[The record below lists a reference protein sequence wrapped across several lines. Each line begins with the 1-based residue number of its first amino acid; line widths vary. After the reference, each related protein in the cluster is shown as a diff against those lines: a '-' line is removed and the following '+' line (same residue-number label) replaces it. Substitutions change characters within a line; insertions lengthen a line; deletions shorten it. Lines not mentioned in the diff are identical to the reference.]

1 MTASKERHG
10 SRIANAIIIP
20 MFAVVLI
27 AVAITFGLLVWSAH
41 ISDQAAEKSQRQ
53 LLNGTLQL
61 TRDQFARQQASVLV
75 KDPIYYI
82 TTGPIYDTAWLY
94 HNVALWLKQ
103 RYGFSRTILL
113 DRDRKARFVDGPNV
127 YEKWVTRDL
136 LDRLDPAVEAV
147 HKRYLAS
154 LKALPSGLY
163 YFDPDYRINEHNL
176 SETGLV
182 SIKGNI
188 YLFSATAITPEL
200 VKLVS
205 QREPPAMLIN
215 FKQLNGELLAEIGR
229 ISALEGL
236 VLDSIPAPETSGPLI
251 DLEAPD
257 GHTIGH
263 IHWQAEQPGL
273 EMQSRITPVLTVLA
287 LALAGLSI
295 VVMTFIRQ
303 STRHLASSRAD
314 AVRASLHDPLS
325 GLPNRRQFKQLLD
338 RTMNDTQ
345 IADKG
350 AAVLYFDLDR
360 FKDINDTLGHAAGD
374 HVICAIAERLQR
386 ILPENAIAA
395 RISGDEFALLLP
407 DCPNK
412 TQAERFMLR
421 LQDMMVQPVSFG
433 PDEIHVTVS
442 MGAALAPRD
451 GLATEDLLR
460 KADIALYDA
469 KSNGRNRGSFFEPS
483 MQEHVRTK
491 DEIARELRKA
501 IDEDL
506 LDVAYQPQCES
517 RSGRIVAIE
526 ALARWNRQNTGP
538 VPPSSFIP
546 VAEETGLINDLGL
559 WILRRACRDAH
570 RWPGV
575 VVSVNVSPTQFKHPG
590 FVEKVSATLKEF
602 DFDPERLEI
611 EVTETVFAGRDKKT
625 LQSLKRLK
633 DLGIK
638 VALDD
643 FGSGYSSLSYL
654 RHFPFDTLKIDREFI
669 SAMTDSPEARAI
681 VRTIIRLGQA
691 LGMTIVAEGIEE
703 KQQAEY
709 LAANGC
715 HRLQGYFLSHPLP
728 AKDLDEF
735 LADHEIQMEMKHQSL
750 EVERLRSAEY

>member
-1 MTASKERHG
+1 MTAAKERHG
-10 SRIANAIIIP
+10 NRIANAIIIP

-75 KDPIYYI
+75 NDPIYYI

-94 HNVALWLKQ
+94 HNVALWLKL

-113 DRDRKARFVDGPNV
+113 DQERIPRFVDGPNV
-127 YEKWVTRDL
+127 YEKWVTPDL
-136 LDRLDPAVEAV
+136 LDRMDPAVKAV
-147 HKRYLAS
+147 QNRYLAS
-154 LKALPSGLY
+154 LKALPGGLF

-176 SETGLV
+176 SETGIV

-205 QREPPAMLIN
+205 QREPPAILIN
-215 FKQLNGELLAEIGR
+215 FKQLNGELLGEIGR
-229 ISALEGL
+229 VSALKNL

-251 DLEAPD
+251 DLKAPD

-287 LALAGLSI
+287 LALVGLSI
-295 VVMTFIRQ
+295 VVTTFIRQ
-303 STRHLASSRAD
+303 STRRLASSRAD

-338 RTMNDTQ
+338 RTLNEPK
-345 IADKG
+345 IVRNG
-350 AAVLYFDLDR
+350 AAVLYLDLDR

-374 HVICAIAERLQR
+374 RVICVIAERLLR
-386 ILPENAIAA
+386 ILPEDGIVA

-407 DCPNK
+407 DCPNE
-412 TQAERFMLR
+412 TQAGRFMSR

-451 GLATEDLLR
+451 GLEAEELLR

-469 KSNGRNRGSFFEPS
+469 KSNGRNRWSFFEPS

-506 LDVAYQPQCES
+506 LDVAYQPQCDS
-517 RSGRIVAIE
+517 RSDTIVAIE
-526 ALARWNRQNTGP
+526 ALARWNRPNTGP
-538 VPPSSFIP
+538 VPPTSFIP

-559 WILRRACRDAH
+559 WILRKACQDAH
-570 RWPGV
+570 RWPGII
-575 VVSVNVSPTQFKHPG
+575 VSVNVSPTQFKHPR
-590 FVEKVSATLKEF
+590 FVDNVIATLQEF
-602 DFDPERLEI
+602 VLDPTRLEI
-611 EVTETVFAGRDKKT
+611 EVTKTVFAGRDRKT

-638 VALDD
+638 IALDD

-654 RHFPFDTLKIDREFI
+654 RHFPFDTLKIDRDFI
-669 SAMTDSPEARAI
+669 SAMNDSPEARAI

-703 KQQAEY
+703 KQQADY
-709 LAANGC
+709 LTANGC
-715 HRLQGYFLSHPLP
+715 HRLQGYFISHPLS
-728 AKDLDEF
+728 AHDLDEF
-735 LADHEIQMEMKHQSL
+735 LADHELQAEMRSP
-750 EVERLRSAEY
+750 ERAPLRRAEY

>member
-1 MTASKERHG
+1 MKPAKERHG
-10 SRIANAIIIP
+10 TRIANAIIIP

-27 AVAITFGLLVWSAH
+27 AVAITFGLLIWSAH

-53 LLNGTLQL
+53 LLTGTLQL

-82 TTGPIYDTAWLY
+82 TTGPIYDTSWLY
-94 HNVALWLKQ
+94 HNVALWLKEN
-103 RYGFSRTILL
+103 YGFSRTLLL
-113 DRDRKARFVDGPNV
+113 DQEGKYRFVDGPNV
-127 YEKWVTRDL
+127 YEKWVTRNL
-136 LDRLDPAVEAV
+136 LNSLQPAVRAV
-147 HKRYLAS
+147 QKRYLAS
-154 LKALPSGLY
+154 LKELPSGLF
-163 YFDPDYRINEHNL
+163 YFDPDYRINEHTL
-176 SETGLV
+176 SETGVV

-188 YLFSATAITPEL
+188 YLFSVVAIAPEL
-200 VKLVS
+200 MKLVS
-205 QREPPAMLIN
+205 RRTTPAILVN

-229 ISALEGL
+229 VSALEGM
-236 VLDSIPAPETSGPLI
+236 VLDSIPALESGGPSI
-251 DLEAPD
+251 DLKAPD
-257 GHTIGH
+257 GTTIGH
-263 IHWQAEQPGL
+263 IHWQAEQPGQ
-273 EMQSRITPVLTVLA
+273 EMQSRITPVLAVLA
-287 LALAGLSI
+287 LALVGLSI
-295 VVMTFIRQ
+295 VVMAFIRQ

-325 GLPNRRQFKQLLD
+325 GLPNRRQFKQLLV
-338 RTMNDTQ
+338 RTLDDPQ
-345 IADKG
+345 VVKRG

-374 HVICAIAERLQR
+374 SVICAIAERLRR
-386 ILPENAIAA
+386 ILPENGIVA

-407 DCPNK
+407 DCPNEAH
-412 TQAERFMLR
+412 AEQIMSR

-433 PDEIHVTVS
+433 PDEIHVSVS

-451 GLATEDLLR
+451 GLEAEELLR

-469 KSNGRNRGSFFEPS
+469 KSNGRNRWSFFEPS

-501 IDEDL
+501 VDEDL
-506 LDVAYQPQCES
+506 LDVAYQPQCDS
-517 RSGRIVAIE
+517 RSDKVVAIE
-526 ALARWNRQNTGP
+526 ALARWNRPNTGA
-538 VPPSSFIP
+538 VPPASFIP

-570 RWPGV
+570 RWPGII
-575 VVSVNVSPTQFKHPG
+575 VSVNVSPTQFKHPR
-590 FVEKVSATLKEF
+590 FVDRVIATLEEF
-602 DFDPERLEI
+602 DLDPERLEI

-638 VALDD
+638 IALDD

-654 RHFPFDTLKIDREFI
+654 RHFPFDTLKIDQDFI
-669 SAMTDSPEARAI
+669 SAMNDSPEARAI

-715 HRLQGYFLSHPLP
+715 HRLQGYFISHPLP

-735 LADHEIQMEMKHQSL
+735 LADHEIQVEMKHQSL
-750 EVERLRSAEY
+750 EVERLRTAEY

>member
-1 MTASKERHG
+1 
-10 SRIANAIIIP
+10 
-20 MFAVVLI
+20 
-27 AVAITFGLLVWSAH
+27 
-41 ISDQAAEKSQRQ
+41 
-53 LLNGTLQL
+53 
-61 TRDQFARQQASVLV
+61 
-75 KDPIYYI
+75 
-82 TTGPIYDTAWLY
+82 
-94 HNVALWLKQ
+94 
-103 RYGFSRTILL
+103 
-113 DRDRKARFVDGPNV
+113 
-127 YEKWVTRDL
+127 
-136 LDRLDPAVEAV
+136 
-147 HKRYLAS
+147 
-154 LKALPSGLY
+154 
-163 YFDPDYRINEHNL
+163 
-176 SETGLV
+176 
-182 SIKGNI
+182 
-188 YLFSATAITPEL
+188 
-200 VKLVS
+200 
-205 QREPPAMLIN
+205 
-215 FKQLNGELLAEIGR
+215 
-229 ISALEGL
+229 
-236 VLDSIPAPETSGPLI
+236 
-251 DLEAPD
+251 
-257 GHTIGH
+257 
-263 IHWQAEQPGL
+263 
-273 EMQSRITPVLTVLA
+273 
-287 LALAGLSI
+287 
-295 VVMTFIRQ
+295 
-303 STRHLASSRAD
+303 
-314 AVRASLHDPLS
+314 
-325 GLPNRRQFKQLLD
+325 
-338 RTMNDTQ
+338 MNDTQ

-386 ILPENAIAA
+386 ILPENAIVA

-407 DCPNK
+407 DCPNE
-412 TQAERFMLR
+412 TQAERFMRR

-451 GLATEDLLR
+451 GLAAEDLLR

-469 KSNGRNRGSFFEPS
+469 KSNGRNRWSFFEPS

-506 LDVAYQPQCES
+506 LDVAYQPQCDS

-526 ALARWNRQNTGP
+526 ALARWNRRNTGP

-559 WILRRACRDAH
+559 WILRRACQDAH
-570 RWPGV
+570 CWPDL

-590 FVEKVSATLKEF
+590 FVEKVSATLEEF
-602 DFDPERLEI
+602 AFDPGRLEI
-611 EVTETVFAGRDKKT
+611 EVTETVFAGRDKKA
-625 LQSLKRLK
+625 LQSLRRLK

-654 RHFPFDTLKIDREFI
+654 RHFPFDTLKIDRDFI

-750 EVERLRSAEY
+750 EVERLRSAEF

>member
-1 MTASKERHG
+1 MTAAKERHG
-10 SRIANAIIIP
+10 NRIANAIIIP

-27 AVAITFGLLVWSAH
+27 AVAITFGLLIWSAH

-75 KDPIYYI
+75 NDPIYYI

-94 HNVALWLKQ
+94 HNVALWLKL

-113 DRDRKARFVDGPNV
+113 DQERIPRFVDGPNV
-127 YEKWVTRDL
+127 YEKWVSPDL
-136 LDRLDPAVEAV
+136 LDRMAPAVTAV
-147 HKRYLAS
+147 QNRYLAS
-154 LKALPSGLY
+154 LKELPGGLF
-163 YFDPDYRINEHNL
+163 YFDPDYRINEHTL
-176 SETGLV
+176 SETGIV

-205 QREPPAMLIN
+205 QREPPAILIN
-215 FKQLNGELLAEIGR
+215 FKQLNGELLGEIGR
-229 ISALEGL
+229 VSALKNL

-251 DLEAPD
+251 DLKAPD
-257 GHTIGH
+257 GHIIGH

-287 LALAGLSI
+287 LALVGLSI
-295 VVMTFIRQ
+295 VVTTFIRQ
-303 STRHLASSRAD
+303 STRRLASSRAD

-338 RTMNDTQ
+338 RTLNEPK
-345 IADKG
+345 IVRNG
-350 AAVLYFDLDR
+350 AAVLYLDLDR

-374 HVICAIAERLQR
+374 RVICVIAERLLR
-386 ILPENAIAA
+386 ILPEDGIVA

-407 DCPNK
+407 DCPNE
-412 TQAERFMLR
+412 TQAERFMSR

-451 GLATEDLLR
+451 GLEAEELLR

-469 KSNGRNRGSFFEPS
+469 KSNGRNRWSFFELS

-506 LDVAYQPQCES
+506 LDVAYQPQCDS
-517 RSGRIVAIE
+517 RSDTIVAIE
-526 ALARWNRQNTGP
+526 ALARWNRPNTGP
-538 VPPSSFIP
+538 VPPTSFIP

-559 WILRRACRDAH
+559 WILRKACQDAH

-575 VVSVNVSPTQFKHPG
+575 VVSVNVSPTQFKHPR
-590 FVEKVSATLKEF
+590 FVEKVISTLEEF
-602 DFDPERLEI
+602 DLDPTRLEI

-625 LQSLKRLK
+625 LQSLWRLK

-638 VALDD
+638 IALDD

-654 RHFPFDTLKIDREFI
+654 RHFPFDTLKIDRDFI
-669 SAMTDSPEARAI
+669 SAMNDSPEARAI

-703 KQQAEY
+703 KQQADY
-709 LAANGC
+709 LTANGC
-715 HRLQGYFLSHPLP
+715 HRLQGYFISHPLP
-728 AKDLDEF
+728 ARDLDEF
-735 LADHEIQMEMKHQSL
+735 LADHELQAEMQSP
-750 EVERLRSAEY
+750 EQAPLRRAEY

>member
-1 MTASKERHG
+1 MKPAKERHG
-10 SRIANAIIIP
+10 TRIANAIIIP

-27 AVAITFGLLVWSAH
+27 AVAITFGLLIWSAH

-53 LLNGTLQL
+53 LLTGTLQL

-82 TTGPIYDTAWLY
+82 TTGPIYDTSWLY
-94 HNVALWLKQ
+94 HNVALWLKEN
-103 RYGFSRTILL
+103 YGFSRTLLL
-113 DRDRKARFVDGPNV
+113 DQEGKYRFVDGPNV
-127 YEKWVTRDL
+127 YEKWVTRNL
-136 LDRLDPAVEAV
+136 LNSLQPAVRAV
-147 HKRYLAS
+147 QKRYLAS
-154 LKALPSGLY
+154 LKELPSGLF
-163 YFDPDYRINEHNL
+163 YFDPDYRINEHTL

-188 YLFSATAITPEL
+188 YLFSVAAITPEL
-200 VKLVS
+200 MKLVS
-205 QREPPAMLIN
+205 RRTTPAILVN

-229 ISALEGL
+229 VSALEGM
-236 VLDSIPAPETSGPLI
+236 VLDSIPALEPGGPSI
-251 DLEAPD
+251 DLKAPD
-257 GHTIGH
+257 GTTIGH
-263 IHWQAEQPGL
+263 IHWQAEQPGQ
-273 EMQSRITPVLTVLA
+273 EMQSRITPVLAVLA
-287 LALAGLSI
+287 LALVGLSV
-295 VVMTFIRQ
+295 VVMAFIRQ

-325 GLPNRRQFKQLLD
+325 GLPNRRQFKQLLV
-338 RTMNDTQ
+338 RTLDDPQ
-345 IADKG
+345 VVKRG

-374 HVICAIAERLQR
+374 WVICAIAERLR
-386 ILPENAIAA
+386 RVLPENGIVA

-407 DCPNK
+407 DCPNEA
-412 TQAERFMLR
+412 QAEQIMSR

-433 PDEIHVTVS
+433 PDEIHVSVS

-451 GLATEDLLR
+451 GLEAEELLR

-469 KSNGRNRGSFFEPS
+469 KSNGRNRWSFFEPS

-501 IDEDL
+501 VDEDL
-506 LDVAYQPQCES
+506 LDVAYQPQCDS
-517 RSGRIVAIE
+517 RSDKVVAIE
-526 ALARWNRQNTGP
+526 ALARWNRPNTGA
-538 VPPSSFIP
+538 VPPASFIP

-570 RWPGV
+570 RWPGII
-575 VVSVNVSPTQFKHPG
+575 VSVNVSPTQFKHPR
-590 FVEKVSATLKEF
+590 FVDKVIATLEEF
-602 DFDPERLEI
+602 DLDPERLEI

-638 VALDD
+638 IALDD

-654 RHFPFDTLKIDREFI
+654 RHFPFDTLKIDQDFI
-669 SAMTDSPEARAI
+669 SAMNDSPEARAI

-715 HRLQGYFLSHPLP
+715 HRLQGYFISHPLP

-735 LADHEIQMEMKHQSL
+735 LADHEIQVEMKHQSL

>member
-1 MTASKERHG
+1 MTSAKERHG
-10 SRIANAIIIP
+10 NRIANAIIIP

-27 AVAITFGLLVWSAH
+27 AVAITFGLLTWSAR
-41 ISDQAAEKSQRQ
+41 ISDQSAEKSQRQ
-53 LLNGTLQL
+53 LLTGTLNL
-61 TRDQFARQQASVLV
+61 TRDQLSRQQASVLV

-82 TTGPIYDTAWLY
+82 TTGPVYDTAWLY
-94 HNVALWLKQ
+94 HNVALWLKEQ
-103 RYGFSRTILL
+103 YGFSRTILL
-113 DRDRKARFVDGPNV
+113 DQNGKYRFVDGPNV
-127 YEKWVTRDL
+127 YEKWVTHSL
-136 LDRLDPAVEAV
+136 LNRLRPAIKVV
-147 HKRYLAS
+147 QDRYLTS
-154 LKALPSGLY
+154 LKELPSGLF
-163 YFDPDYRINEHNL
+163 YFDPDYRINEHTL

-182 SIKGNI
+182 SINGNI
-188 YLFSATAITPEL
+188 YLFSAAAITPDL
-200 VKLVS
+200 MKLVS
-205 QREPPAMLIN
+205 QRTTPAILVN
-215 FKQLNGELLAEIGR
+215 FKQLNGELLSEIGG

-236 VLDSIPAPETSGPLI
+236 VLDSIPALDPSGPSI
-251 DLEAPD
+251 DLKAPD
-257 GHTIGH
+257 GSTIGH

-273 EMQSRITPVLTVLA
+273 EMQNRITPVLTVLA
-287 LALAGLSI
+287 LALVGLSI
-295 VVMTFIRQ
+295 VVMAFIRQ

-325 GLPNRRQFKQLLD
+325 GLPNRRKFKQLLVH
-338 RTMNDTQ
+338 TLNDPQ
-345 IADKG
+345 VAERG

-374 HVICAIAERLQR
+374 WVICAIAERLR
-386 ILPENAIAA
+386 RMLPENGIVA
-395 RISGDEFALLLP
+395 RISGDEFAVLLP
-407 DCPNK
+407 DCPDDA
-412 TQAERFMLR
+412 QAERMMSR

-433 PDEIHVTVS
+433 PDEIHVSVS

-451 GLATEDLLR
+451 GLEASELLR

-469 KSNGRNRGSFFEPS
+469 KSNGRNRWSFFEPS

-506 LDVAYQPQCES
+506 LDVAYQPQCDS
-517 RSGRIVAIE
+517 RSDRIVAVE
-526 ALARWNRQNTGP
+526 ALARWNRPNTGP
-538 VPPSSFIP
+538 VPPASFIP

-575 VVSVNVSPTQFKHPG
+575 VISVNVSPTQFKHPR
-590 FVEKVSATLKEF
+590 FVDKVIATLKEF
-602 DFDPERLEI
+602 DLDPERLEI
-611 EVTETVFAGRDKKT
+611 EVTETVFAGRDTKT
-625 LQSLKRLK
+625 LQALRRLK

-638 VALDD
+638 IALDD

-654 RHFPFDTLKIDREFI
+654 RHFPFDTLKIDRDFI
-669 SAMTDSPEARAI
+669 SAMNDSPEARAI

-715 HRLQGYFLSHPLP
+715 HRLQGYFISHPLP
-728 AKDLDEF
+728 ASALDEF
-735 LADHEIQMEMKHQSL
+735 LADHELTAEMQSQ
-750 EVERLRSAEY
+750 EPEPLRSAEY